1 MALAKLGE
9 VMNDVDWRTQRR
21 LAGVPSRP
29 PPSRPDR
36 GYVEQPE
43 ERVEPTVV
51 RKRGL
56 IPMSDLEREQLN
68 ALEEE
73 LKALE
78 APPLPPAQLT
88 LQPQPETQPS
98 QPPATEPA
106 EMPKA
111 KKQTRLRREPEEI
124 ARIVQRVFDAGH
136 VEGKKKG
143 VLARVA
149 SEEGVAS
156 SLLHRWVSIA
166 AAKQDQPATQ
176 TLMSSRLAPPPI
188 SQMMAPSS
196 QLPPVPTVTL
206 TGLEEY
212 VRALVAQEVKV
223 AIRKAFGG
231 E

>member
-51 RKRGL
+51 SKRGL
-56 IPMSDLEREQLN
+56 IPMQALEREQL
-68 ALEEE
+68 ADLEEE
-73 LKALE
+73 LAALE
-78 APPLPPAQLT
+78 APLPPPVESQLT

-111 KKQTRLRREPEEI
+111 RKERTFHTPE
-124 ARIVQRVFDAGH
+124 VM
-136 VEGKKKG
+136 
-143 VLARVA
+143 
-149 SEEGVAS
+149 
-156 SLLHRWVSIA
+156 A
-166 AAKQDQPATQ
+166 AAVERVLTGPKGTQ
-176 TLMSSRLAPPPI
+176 SKVAHELGVNPGTVSLWVTTHKARHGQRLPSESKTLMSSPQSGPV
-188 SQMMAPSS
+188 SVNNGVM
-196 QLPPVPTVTL
+196 PPVPTVSIP
-206 TGLEEY
+206 GLEEY
-212 VRALVAQEVKV
+212 IRAIVAQEMR
-223 AIRKAFGG
+223 AHLRKAFGG